1 MFFCMFRGLQHLAF
15 PEPELILR
23 QLFVHLVELT
33 GWQISAA

>member
-1 MFFCMFRGLQHLAF
+1 MFSGLQNLAF
-15 PEPELILR
+15 PDLELILK

>member
-1 MFFCMFRGLQHLAF
+1 MFRVLQHLAF
-15 PEPELILR
+15 HDPELILR